1 MKETKFSLKTY
12 IKDLLSSADLYKR
25 EQRFIYIVLLCFA
38 VSAVTLPAISER
50 ILPDDVPD
58 IPVELPQDT
67 DAETDDD
74 KEDTDSAKDD
84 KEDSK
89 DRDSSKPS
97 KGSSGGSSSAGDSN
111 GSQSTSKPS
120 NSGTTSKPNSSGSS
134 SSGNKDP
141 NAGKTWVPP
150 VYKTV
155 HHEAVYESKTVE
167 MCTEEGCGKYFDTPA
182 EFQAHQASEGG

>member
-74 KEDTDSAKDD
+74 KED
-84 KEDSK
+84 SK
-89 DRDSSKPS
+89 DQDSSKPS
-97 KGSSGGSSSAGDSN
+97 KGSSGGSSSAGNSN

-155 HHEAVYESKTVE
+155 HHEAVYESKSVE
-167 MCTEEGCGKYFDTPA
+167 MCTEPGCGKYFDTIE
-182 EFQAHQASEGG
+182 EFQAHKASEGG